1 MRNYYSG
8 YLFPEKYVDGISKGG
23 YNRIRAVTWF
33 TIHMNWINPLA
44 RLYVRNRG
52 EG

>member
-1 MRNYYSG
+1 MTIQS
-8 YLFPEKYVDGISKGG
+8 EKYVDGVSKAR
-23 YNRIRAVTWF
+23 YNRIRAIRWF
-33 TIHMNWINPLA
+33 TIHTDWINPLA

>member
-1 MRNYYSG
+1 MNNKNV
-8 YLFPEKYVDGISKGG
+8 LTLSKTLL

-33 TIHMNWINPLA
+33 TIHTDWINPLT
-44 RLYVRNRG
+44 RRHVRNRG